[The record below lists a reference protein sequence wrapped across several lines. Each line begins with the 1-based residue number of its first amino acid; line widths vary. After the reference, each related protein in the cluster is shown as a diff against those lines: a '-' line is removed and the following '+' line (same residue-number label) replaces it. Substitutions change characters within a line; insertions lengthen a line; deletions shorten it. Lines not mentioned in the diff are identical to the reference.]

1 MCVCVFVGSCM
12 REREREGVLSSKFS
26 LSRLVSLR
34 LFFSELVLDV
44 HLNAVSIHTY
54 IHIYM
59 CICIFVKS
67 SHMQTVVGIFLKQH
81 ESISTDLGACAHT
94 HLLTLTYVLSTC

>member
-1 MCVCVFVGSCM
+1 M
-12 REREREGVLSSKFS
+12 LSSKFS

-54 IHIYM
+54 IHTYIYIYVYM
-59 CICIFVKS
+59 YICEKFTHADSCRHIFK
-67 SHMQTVVGIFLKQH
+67 
-81 ESISTDLGACAHT
+81 AA
-94 HLLTLTYVLSTC
+94 

>member
-26 LSRLVSLR
+26 LSSLVSLR
-34 LFFSELVLDV
+34 LYFFRFSFGCAPEC
-44 HLNAVSIHTY
+44 SIHTY
-54 IHIYM
+54 IHIYIYI

-67 SHMQTVVGIFLKQH
+67 SHMQAVVGIFLSSMKAYQQ
-81 ESISTDLGACAHT
+81 T
-94 HLLTLTYVLSTC
+94 